1 MSDQDQVRPYHARD
15 AAPGQEAADVVAEVL
30 KHAAEREE
38 AAKKKTTPKGPPKW
52 MLPVT
57 VNLGVLALYF
67 LIAQPDF
74 LVVNPLVDSRPTAE
88 VITSTKWAVY
98 SDGITRV
105 NNFLEQNGRLPQTL
119 SEAGSTIADVGLDVL
134 YTPQGDSTYL
144 LIVSLMGEEIVF
156 DSKTDDPLQWVGPM
170 QLGG

>member
-1 MSDQDQVRPYHARD
+1 MSDQDHVKPYHAKD

-38 AAKKKTTPKGPPKW
+38 AAKKRSTPKGPPKW
-52 MLPVT
+52 MLPVS

-74 LVVNPLVDSRPTAE
+74 LVLNPLVDARPTEE
-88 VITSTKWAVY
+88 VVTRTKWAVY
-98 SDGITRV
+98 SDGITRI
-105 NNFLEQNGRLPQTL
+105 NNFLEENGRLPQTL
-119 SEAGSTIADVGLDVL
+119 SEAGSPIADVGLEVS
-134 YTPQGDSTYL
+134 YAPQGDSTYL
-144 LIVSLMGEEIVF
+144 LIVSLMGEELVY
-156 DSKTDDPLQWVGPM
+156 DSKMDPVQWVGPM